1 MSIKKFKIIV
11 KIIKKYL
18 KMENLINFNYLIK
31 KKVIF
36 KISIK
41 INNKVIIILKIIIKI
56 GLISYHH

>member
-1 MSIKKFKIIV
+1 MLIKKIKIIV

-41 INNKVIIILKIIIKI
+41 INNKVIIILKIIFKI

>member
-1 MSIKKFKIIV
+1 MLIKKFKIIV

-41 INNKVIIILKIIIKI
+41 INNKVIIILKIIFKI